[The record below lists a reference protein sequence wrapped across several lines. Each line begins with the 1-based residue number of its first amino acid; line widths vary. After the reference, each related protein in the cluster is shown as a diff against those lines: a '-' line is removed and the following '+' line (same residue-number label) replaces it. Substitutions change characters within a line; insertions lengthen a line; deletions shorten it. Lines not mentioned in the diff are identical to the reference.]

1 MGPRRCKHE
10 IIAKWRQRVA
20 EIGLPRQIPIMV
32 NGHEVSINKNNKTAM
47 KGRFYPRNELK
58 KLLTQEVV
66 EDILNHDCPT
76 YCDQQR
82 GIIEKLDEDSAWAD
96 DQPRLASNKNPE
108 LSRSWAEQICGTDG
122 SPGAVTIFGLLVL
135 IRRPLLIVG
144 FLGRNVTDQAFEQI
158 CDLLV
163 EGPGIFDYWSHYH
176 ERARP
181 LSEKAAETF
190 RKQMWSFVP
199 PKISVNVTKITTQ
212 SFRRERI
219 LPFIEMPQIMGQG
232 GYSRVY
238 KVRMHEDYFVVPA
251 EYKVSS

>member
-1 MGPRRCKHE
+1 M
-10 IIAKWRQRVA
+10 
-20 EIGLPRQIPIMV
+20 L
-32 NGHEVSINKNNKTAM
+32 
-47 KGRFYPRNELK
+47 F
-58 KLLTQEVV
+58 
-66 EDILNHDCPT
+66 
-76 YCDQQR
+76 
-82 GIIEKLDEDSAWAD
+82 
-96 DQPRLASNKNPE
+96 
-108 LSRSWAEQICGTDG
+108 RS
-122 SPGAVTIFGLLVL
+122 IFGLLVL